1 MTHHRITADGASRTG
16 NTMTF
21 ESSVVPGL
29 GCDNKDRTRL
39 ERSPDPTEIEG
50 LVYLAYPLV
59 VHQTPRARRFTTL
72 ARRRFPHAEILP
84 ACDQFSSNRDW
95 LRRWPDILPTLAAIC
110 VFTDEEGWV
119 GAGVWIE
126 VHNALARELPV
137 YLLTANRVYPWARV
151 EVIEPETRNYRRYV
165 QFHPTSSAAGNGHG

>member
-1 MTHHRITADGASRTG
+1 MMMTLKTG
-16 NTMTF
+16 VSLNLQYDNHTKRQ
-21 ESSVVPGL
+21 SSS
-29 GCDNKDRTRL
+29 T
-39 ERSPDPTEIEG
+39 PDPT
-50 LVYLAYPLV
+50 
-59 VHQTPRARRFTTL
+59 
-72 ARRRFPHAEILP
+72 
-84 ACDQFSSNRDW
+84 
-95 LRRWPDILPTLAAIC
+95 DILATLAAIC

>member
-1 MTHHRITADGASRTG
+1 MMTLKTG
-16 NTMTF
+16 VSLNLQYDNHTKRQ
-21 ESSVVPGL
+21 SSS
-29 GCDNKDRTRL
+29 T
-39 ERSPDPTEIEG
+39 PDPTDIQG

-59 VHQTPRARRFTTL
+59 VHQTLRARRFTTL
-72 ARRRFPHAEILP
+72 ARRRFPHAEVLP